1 MDSERTPRTGVSDP
15 GSAGP
20 SPRPS
25 PRGRGGSPLPA
36 VRIGVYVCHCGGN
49 ISDVVDV
56 KQVAERAGRLPGV
69 VVSRTHTFM
78 CSDPGQ
84 EAIVEDIKSQQL
96 DRVVVA
102 SCSPRLHELTFRN
115 ALQRAGLNPYLYEHA
130 NIREQVSWVTHDHR
144 AATDKAS
151 LLVAAAVGKARHL
164 EPLDPIQVDARAH
177 ALVIGGG
184 VSGLKAASDLSARGI
199 GVTLVERSPFLG
211 GHMSQLDRV
220 YPTGEEAHTL
230 LTPLMDAV
238 LRDPN
243 ILTLTNAEVVSAT
256 GYIGNFTAQVRQLP
270 RGVAGGGI
278 DLKSAEAVCPVD
290 VPDEHDYGLTTRK
303 AIYRP
308 YAESRPAAAAIDWE
322 ACTRC
327 GKCAETAGR
336 EIDLSAEGTTFTV
349 NAGVIVMATGFD
361 HYEPAIG
368 EYGYGEL
375 PEVLTLPQLIRE
387 MGRQRG
393 EKSQLTWNGRRI
405 RRVAMVHC
413 VGSRQIEGIHE
424 PKEGEPLH
432 EYCSRTCCTATLQA
446 ANELKDAFPGIEVFD
461 LYRDIRTYGRGH
473 EEYYEN
479 AGRKGVLFFRY
490 APEES
495 PTVVRADGGSRYP
508 VMVRVKDKLSW
519 DEEIELPVDLVVLAV
534 GMVPRPGRELVEMLK
549 LPTGSDGFLQEVH
562 PKLRPVEVAT
572 NGILLA
578 GTAQGPKD
586 ITESAAAASAAA
598 VKAAIALSRGF
609 VQLDPFVAVVDPA
622 KCDGCGKCVGACGY
636 EGTIGFS
643 EGVAPEGMK
652 AEINGALCKGCGA
665 CVAACP
671 RKAIELK
678 GWTLEQFE
686 SMVDALVSDEVLAVE
701 VAR

>member
-1 MDSERTPRTGVSDP
+1 MDSEKTP
-15 GSAGP
+15 
-20 SPRPS
+20 
-25 PRGRGGSPLPA
+25 
-36 VRIGVYVCHCGGN
+36 RIGVYVCHCGGN

-56 KQVAERAGRLPGV
+56 KLLAERAGRLPGV
-69 VVSRTHTFM
+69 VVSRSHTFM

-84 EAIVEDIKSQQL
+84 ELIIEDIKSQQL

-164 EPLDPIQVDARAH
+164 EALEPIQVDARSH

-184 VSGLKAASDLSARGI
+184 VSGLKAAADLSARGI
-199 GVTLVERSPFLG
+199 GVTLVEKSPFLG

-220 YPTGEEAHTL
+220 YPTGEEAQAL
-230 LTPLMDAV
+230 LTPLMDSV

-243 ILTLTNAEVVSAT
+243 ILALTNAEVVSAT
-256 GYIGNFTAQVRQLP
+256 GYIGNFTVQVRQMP
-270 RGVAGGGI
+270 RGVAGNDV
-278 DLKSAEAVCPVD
+278 DLESAATSCPVE
-290 VPDEHDYGLTTRK
+290 VPDEHEYGLTTRK

-308 YAESRPAAAAIDWE
+308 YAESRPSIAAVDWE
-322 ACTRC
+322 SCTRC
-327 GKCAETAGR
+327 GKCAEAAGHG
-336 EIDLSAEGTTFTV
+336 IDLAAEATSFTV

-361 HYEPAIG
+361 HYEPAAG
-368 EYGYGEL
+368 EYGYGDL
-375 PEVLTLPQLIRE
+375 PEVVTLPQLIRL
-387 MGRQRG
+387 MAQQRG
-393 EKSQLTWNGRRI
+393 GKPQLSWQGRPV
-405 RRVAMVHC
+405 RRVAMIHC
-413 VGSRQIEGIHE
+413 VGSRQIDGIHE
-424 PKEGEPLH
+424 PKTGEPLH

-446 ANELKDAFPGIEVFD
+446 ANELKELFPGIEVFD

-473 EEYYEN
+473 EAYYED
-479 AGRKGVLFFRY
+479 ASRKGVLFFRY

-495 PTVVRADGGSRYP
+495 PTVERADAESGYP
-508 VMVRVKDKLSW
+508 VRVRVKDKLSW
-519 DEEIELPVDLVVLAV
+519 DEEIEMPVDLVVLAV
-534 GMVPRPGRELVEMLK
+534 GMVPRPARDLVEMLK
-549 LPTGSDGFLQEVH
+549 LPVGSDGFLLEVH
-562 PKLRPVEVAT
+562 PKLRPVEVAI

-598 VKAAIALSRGF
+598 VKGAIALSRGF
-609 VQLDPFVAVVDPA
+609 VQLDPFVAAVDPSR
-622 KCDGCGKCVGACGY
+622 CDGCGECVGACGY
-636 EGTIGFS
+636 EGTIGFA
-643 EGVAPEGMK
+643 EQAGLDGLR

-671 RKAIELK
+671 KKAIELK